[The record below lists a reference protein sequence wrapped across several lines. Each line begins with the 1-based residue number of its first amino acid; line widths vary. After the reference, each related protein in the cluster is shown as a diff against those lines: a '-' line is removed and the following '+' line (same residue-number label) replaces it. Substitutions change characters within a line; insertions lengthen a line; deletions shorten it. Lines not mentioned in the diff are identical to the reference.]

1 MGMGTQWAI
10 QIIFCILVIG
20 IVGSNSAFAN
30 HDGIV
35 YENGNDGNGDLLP
48 PVTTAVSAD
57 DFMLTKDTIL
67 TDVHF
72 ETCEVDAVWD
82 GTFQYF
88 FFEDNGGQP
97 GNFIMQGNGINIEKN
112 PVNFICFTY
121 SIDFDTSFAAEGGIK
136 YWIGFHFN
144 SDFDPGNIFIE
155 TNNNV
160 VGAPC
165 FISSSGTFDN
175 WNQCDDNDP
184 GDGDDILFHLTG
196 HSPKLIGGTLIPIDS
211 TSLILAGAQITAS
224 WLVPVLVTGS
234 GIGLALVRKSENS

>member
-1 MGMGTQWAI
+1 MGMGAKWAI
-10 QIIFCILVIG
+10 QIIFSIMVIG
-20 IVGSNSAFAN
+20 IIGSNSAFAN

-35 YENGNDGNGDLLP
+35 YENGNDSNGDFLP
-48 PVTTAVSAD
+48 SVTTKVSAD
-57 DFMLTKDTIL
+57 DFMLAQDTIL

-72 ETCEVDAVWD
+72 ETFEDNPEWD

-97 GNFIMQGNGINIEKN
+97 GDFITGGNGINIIKN
-112 PVNFICFTY
+112 GGGVFFSY
-121 SIDFDTSFAAEGGIK
+121 SIDFDTPFAAEGGIK
-136 YWIGFHFN
+136 YWIGFHLN
-144 SDFDPGNIFIE
+144 SDFDPGSIFIE

-175 WNQCDDNDP
+175 WVQCDVN

-196 HSPKLIGGTLIPIDS
+196 HSPNLIGGTLIPIDS
-211 TSLILAGAQITAS
+211 TFLLLAGTQMTAS
-224 WLVPVLVTGS
+224 WLIPVLVAGA
-234 GIGLALVRKSENS
+234 GIVLVLVRKSKNS